1 MTRTVHCT
9 PVYSIINHALVGSNM
24 ILDNVMGNLED
35 EISGRCHLEQGI
47 EGALFQASY
56 GLSLFFRNS
65 LTVEI

>member
-1 MTRTVHCT
+1 
-9 PVYSIINHALVGSNM
+9 M